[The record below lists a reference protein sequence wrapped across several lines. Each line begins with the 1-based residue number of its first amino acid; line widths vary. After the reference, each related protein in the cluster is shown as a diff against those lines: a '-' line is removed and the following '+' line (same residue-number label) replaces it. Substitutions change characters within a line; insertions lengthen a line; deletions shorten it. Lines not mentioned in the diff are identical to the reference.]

1 LPKINVEGA
10 SHSDTS
16 VVDDPD
22 FELEVEDVLSNDATP
37 RRN

>member
-1 LPKINVEGA
+1 LPKIDVEGA

-22 FELEVEDVLSNDATP
+22 FELEVEDVLSDDAARP
-37 RRN
+37 RN